1 MSYVG
6 RVIVKRR
13 FEAFEAAARE
23 FGNAS
28 VRCRVLVA
36 AALMAAL
43 TLPVVLRDA
52 TVHNAMHPEPL
63 TAAVLI
69 AFSIVNVEVA
79 RALASDLER
88 GHQPRKALSGW
99 ALASALMLPAP
110 WLLLIVPATYAHA
123 RWRGVQMVLWK
134 WVGSGAFVVLSG
146 VAAGTVARAT
156 FGESAH
162 WTLGDGGRGL
172 VAVMAAAATFFL
184 VETGLFTARA
194 WLNHAA
200 DESFLR
206 KKLREKSFYLTEI
219 GVLLMGGLLS
229 AVWVGGAWFVLLFL
243 PIYILTHR
251 AMLYQ
256 PMRERAEAAAR
267 LTSANEHLERANAFK
282 ADLMGM
288 LGHEL
293 GNPLTSILGYAQVAT
308 EELDA
313 EDYAAAKRSLYVVAR
328 NADRLR
334 NVLYEILTHAAS
346 DQDALVA
353 HPEECLVK
361 PHLSAAAAAFP
372 RGQRPQVDCADA
384 LTAWVQPGHLD
395 QMLANLVSN
404 AHKYGGGAVRL
415 SARLVDDQLNICV
428 TDDGPGVPERFRER
442 LFDRYARD
450 SHTAGRTAGTGLG
463 LFITRQLART
473 NGGDVTYHATGPTGS
488 TFTLTLPRPLA
499 P

>member
-1 MSYVG
+1 V
-6 RVIVKRR
+6 
-13 FEAFEAAARE
+13 
-23 FGNAS
+23 
-28 VRCRVLVA
+28 
-36 AALMAAL
+36 
-43 TLPVVLRDA
+43 
-52 TVHNAMHPEPL
+52 HPEPL

-69 AFSIVNVEVA
+69 AFSVVNVEMA

-88 GHQPRKALSGW
+88 SHQPRRALSGW
-99 ALASALMLPAP
+99 ALASALLLPAP
-110 WLLLIVPATYAHA
+110 WLLLIVPITYAHA
-123 RWRGVQMVLWK
+123 RWRGAEMKLWK

-146 VAAGTVARAT
+146 VAAGAVAHAT

-172 VAVMAAAATFFL
+172 VAVVAAAATFLL
-184 VETGLFTARA
+184 VETVLFSARA
-194 WLNHAA
+194 WLNHAV
-200 DESFLR
+200 DEVFLR
-206 KKLREKSFYLTEI
+206 ENLRGKSLYLTET

-243 PIYILTHR
+243 PIYVLAQR
-251 AMLYQ
+251 AVLYQ

-267 LTSANEHLERANAFK
+267 LTIANEHLERANAFK

-293 GNPLTSILGYAQVAT
+293 GNPLTSITGYAQVAT

-313 EDYAAAKRSLYVVAR
+313 EDYAAAKRSLYVVER

-334 NVLYEILTHAAS
+334 TVLYEILTHAAS

-353 HPEECLVK
+353 HPEQCLVE

-372 RGQRPQVDCADA
+372 HGHRPHVDCADG
-384 LTAWVQPGHLD
+384 LSAWVQPGHLD

-404 AHKYGGGAVRL
+404 AHKYAGGAVRL
-415 SARLVDDQLNICV
+415 SASPVHGQLLICV

-450 SHTAGRTAGTGLG
+450 SHTANHTAGTGLG
-463 LFITRQLART
+463 LFITRQLARA
-473 NGGDVTYHATGPTGS
+473 NGGDLTYEAAGPTGS
-488 TFTLTLPRPLA
+488 AFTLTLPQP
-499 P
+499 PSP